1 MKKILSSLFM
11 LTFMSTALAEEINL
25 TTELSKVLFA
35 GKSSI
40 PFPGVPNTY
49 CTAGGPI
56 EGPPFLA
63 ATLDCVFYFR
73 NVRSTSVDVTYSEV
87 KKGAIP
93 DSIVSQPFTYQNCT
107 TSPLPV
113 TDSISVTTT
122 EGQSISTSTALTEG
136 SNSTFTTSISV
147 PIKALPFSMT
157 DVKNVN
163 FSKTV
168 TDASQNSFT
177 KSSTV
182 TQALNF
188 SLAPMTAREVRLEK
202 VLTTGY
208 IDFDGIVSFE
218 ADVGLRLRKKETGEI
233 LQQEVII
240 GTLSNFTPNPA
251 DRVLHLKGQVWNV
264 KGEAVS
270 RKDNEYSIKDDPS
283 LCKDAKKAALKS
295 STTKKNNLNLLGTIA
310 LLQGAPESAGSGT
323 LTETGLIS
331 GMYIQTANVV
341 ASVSVR
347 AKSQG
352 PGFCAVTIN
361 SNTSAI
367 NFLAPPFSWSPWT
380 TLFSHIGSAGSTI
393 TTSIGCDTGA
403 LFEIQ
408 YYK

>member
-1 MKKILSSLFM
+1 MRKILSSLLLFS
-11 LTFMSTALAEEINL
+11 LISSASADEINL
-25 TTELSKVLFA
+25 TTELSKVLFV
-35 GKSSI
+35 GKSSV
-40 PFPGVPNTY
+40 PFPGVENTFCTPN
-49 CTAGGPI
+49 GQINGN
-56 EGPPFLA
+56 PFVA
-63 ATLDCVFYFR
+63 AFYDCVYYFR
-73 NVRSTSVDVTYSEV
+73 NVRATSIEVTYSDV

-93 DSIVSQPFTYQNCT
+93 DSIVSQPFTYKNCT
-107 TSPLPV
+107 NSPLPV
-113 TDSISVTTT
+113 SDTISVTTT

-136 SNSTFTTSISV
+136 SNSTMTTSISV
-147 PIKALPFSMT
+147 PVKAVTFGMT
-157 DVKNVN
+157 DSKTVN

-168 TDASQNSFT
+168 TDATQNTYT

-182 TQALNF
+182 TQSLNF
-188 SLAPMTAREVRLEK
+188 TIPPMTAREVRLEK

-208 IDFDGIVSFE
+208 IDFDGTVSFE
-218 ADVGLRLRKKETGEI
+218 ADVGLRIKDKQNGQI
-233 LQQEVII
+233 VAQEVSM
-240 GTLSNFTPNPA
+240 GTLTALTPNPA
-251 DRVLHLKGQVWNV
+251 DRVLHLKGQIWNV

-270 RKDNEYSIKDDPS
+270 RKDKDYSLADNPTACGND
-283 LCKDAKKAALKS
+283 KKTVLKS
-295 STTKKNNLNLLGTIA
+295 SGTEKNMKLLGTIP
-310 LLQGAPESAGSGT
+310 LLKANPNSVDSGI
-323 LTETGLIS
+323 LTETGLIN

-341 ASVSVR
+341 ANVNVR

-361 SNTSAI
+361 SNSSAI